1 MKSHQPSGRRW
12 LRGACI
18 ICSLFSQTSGEG
30 FTPPPTP
37 SPGSQHRGG
46 KLTHLVRNRLCDP
59 HGSLHGDA
67 RSSTP
72 LPSHL
77 GAPLEAFWARFGPS
91 LGVQNRAIWAPLQ
104 GVEGSCCRNDGFSK
118 IIEKPMVFQH
128 FGLVWAF
135 QKGYKSSI
143 ICSKTASQI
152 IFVYDS
158 LRMPFWNSFHPFGR
172 PFWAPKSLQESLSG
186 AI

>member
-1 MKSHQPSGRRW
+1 M
-12 LRGACI
+12 
-18 ICSLFSQTSGEG
+18 
-30 FTPPPTP
+30 
-37 SPGSQHRGG
+37 
-46 KLTHLVRNRLCDP
+46 
-59 HGSLHGDA
+59 
-67 RSSTP
+67 
-72 LPSHL
+72 PSHL

-186 AI
+186 AISVPKRGDWFSPRRFFLLDVARNPSMTRMGPSRDPFGTLPGPSRDPPGTLPGKILGLI

>member
-1 MKSHQPSGRRW
+1 MGVSTHLDGFPIY
-12 LRGACI
+12 LCMYM
-18 ICSLFSQTSGEG
+18 CSIF
-30 FTPPPTP
+30 PHKRTP

-158 LRMPFWNSFHPFGR
+158 LRMPFWNSFHQFGT